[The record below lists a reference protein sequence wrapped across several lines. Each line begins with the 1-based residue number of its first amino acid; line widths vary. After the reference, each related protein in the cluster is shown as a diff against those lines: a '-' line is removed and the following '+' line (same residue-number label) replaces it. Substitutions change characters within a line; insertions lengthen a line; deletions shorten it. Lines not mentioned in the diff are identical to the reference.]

1 MTMLTK
7 ALALTALLV
16 TTSACADQR
25 AMQVTDAWSR
35 ATPPGLTVGVAYLV
49 IRNRTG
55 RDDLLLSATT
65 PRTVTVELHATT
77 VTNGITSMQRQTSVP
92 IAAGAEIKMQPGG
105 LHFMLLGLNKALVAG
120 ERVPLTLRFA
130 HAGAIDVDVAV
141 RAIGE

>member
-35 ATPPGLTVGVAYLV
+35 ATPPGLSVGVAYLV

-55 RDDLLLSATT
+55 QDDVLLSAATSSAA
-65 PRTVTVELHATT
+65 TVEVHATT
-77 VTNGITSMQRQTSVP
+77 VANGITSMQRQTSVP

-105 LHFMLLGLNKALVAG
+105 LHFMLMGLNKALVAG

-130 HAGAIDVDVAV
+130 KAGTIDIEVAV
-141 RAIGE
+141 RASGE